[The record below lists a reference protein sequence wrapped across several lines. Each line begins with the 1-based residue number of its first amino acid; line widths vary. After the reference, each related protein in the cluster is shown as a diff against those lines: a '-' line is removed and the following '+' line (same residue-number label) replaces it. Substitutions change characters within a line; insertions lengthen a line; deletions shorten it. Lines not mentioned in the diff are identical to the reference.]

1 MKNGEWLTAPAG
13 AVSSILAITVPN
25 MDDVEATV
33 LLISAIICTV
43 RTVWLSAIKPAVKK
57 IRDAWRAYKERKG
70 SDNDP
75 ME

>member
-13 AVSSILAITVPN
+13 AVTSILAITVPN

-33 LLISAIICTV
+33 LLISAIVCTV
-43 RTVWLSAIKPAVKK
+43 RTLWLSAIKPAIGK

-70 SDNDP
+70 NNNDP
-75 ME
+75 LE

>member
-33 LLISAIICTV
+33 LLISAIVCTV
-43 RTVWLSAIKPAVKK
+43 RTLWLSAIKPAIGK
-57 IRDAWRAYKERKG
+57 IRDAWRKYKERKG
-70 SDNDP
+70 RNNDSL
-75 ME
+75 E

>member
-33 LLISAIICTV
+33 LLISAIVCTV
-43 RTVWLSAIKPAVKK
+43 RTVWLSAIKPAIIK

-70 SDNDP
+70 RDNDS